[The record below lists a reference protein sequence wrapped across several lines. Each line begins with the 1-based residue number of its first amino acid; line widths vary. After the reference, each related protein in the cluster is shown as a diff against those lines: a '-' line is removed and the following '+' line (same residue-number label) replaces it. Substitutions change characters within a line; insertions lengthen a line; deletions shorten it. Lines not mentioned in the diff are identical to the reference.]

1 MPSGPLS
8 ISAQS
13 RNKLQTFVFEA
24 NSIHDASGHDK
35 ENINDAL
42 SKCVSLVNSQK
53 LLDNNLL
60 HSSPLLPQLPSEKQC
75 PQTPANR
82 IPLADLIGNTEDAF
96 NCNPKATTPQDH
108 ICWQHGP
115 SPRSSVP
122 SGSAHS
128 ARRGKKRARSSSPAT
143 AFQNQKSAHFNA
155 EESLDLKMLHESLKT
170 PHNDPALDLW
180 ARYTDANLTKK
191 DANGKALPAFAH
203 LMTSSPQTPGP
214 TNSKD
219 GGLKRSISCGIEW
232 PASKSKKRKI
242 NQDSAEGRMKDVFE
256 ASKTDIMACGKSKGS
271 RITLLME
278 KLQEN
283 SRKVPQIEVS
293 GPSSSSP
300 LPDRIGLS
308 NIAAR
313 SPVPKRMAAGQRN
326 NEALSSKGKGEDQC
340 MHDISARRH
349 DDAESTS
356 SEFGDEDIGLDLL
369 EAAEQSECAQIAMPV
384 TEQQTAENFT
394 ITSNDT
400 GQDDTGQDDT
410 GQDDMRQDDMHQDDT
425 HQISAGHVNHH
436 GDPQAYG
443 PSNDMPPQASYTNPR
458 RDVEKPANANVVPSA
473 FDDDDDDEFGDENY
487 DNLVLAD
494 LAAQFDT
501 QQPTRTG
508 PPHSQVEGVMPQQDA
523 GNKTHSIPVQVATDD
538 ADDGDDDVYDDD
550 DDDDLWNQIGSG
562 SLVLQQDKG
571 VMTASQVG
579 VIF

>member
-1 MPSGPLS
+1 MPSAPLS
-8 ISAQS
+8 ISTQS

-24 NSIHDASGHDK
+24 NSTRDAPGHDK
-35 ENINDAL
+35 ENTNDEM

-53 LLDNNLL
+53 FLDNNLL

-96 NCNPKATTPQDH
+96 NCDPKDTTPEDH

-115 SPRSSVP
+115 SPQSSVP
-122 SGSAHS
+122 SAGAKS

-143 AFQNQKSAHFNA
+143 ASQNQKSAHINA

-180 ARYTDANLTKK
+180 ARYTDASLMKK
-191 DANGKALPAFAH
+191 DVNGKALPAFAH
-203 LMTSSPQTPGP
+203 LMTSSPQTPGT

-232 PASKSKKRKI
+232 PASKSKKRKVGAE
-242 NQDSAEGRMKDVFE
+242 SAEGRMKDVFE

-300 LPDRIGLS
+300 LPNRIGLS
-308 NIAAR
+308 NSAAL

-326 NEALSSKGKGEDQC
+326 NEALSSKGEGEDQC
-340 MHDISARRH
+340 MHDVSGRRQ
-349 DDAESTS
+349 DDAESVS

-369 EAAEQSECAQIAMPV
+369 EAAEQSECVQTAMPV
-384 TEQQTAENFT
+384 TEQQSAENLT
-394 ITSNDT
+394 IIS
-400 GQDDTGQDDT
+400 DDP
-410 GQDDMRQDDMHQDDT
+410 HQDDT
-425 HQISAGHVNHH
+425 HQICAGPVDHS

-443 PSNDMPPQASYTNPR
+443 PLNNIPPQASHTDPR
-458 RDVEKPANANVVPSA
+458 RDVEGLAKVVPSA
-473 FDDDDDDEFGDENY
+473 FDDDDDEFGDENY
-487 DNLVLAD
+487 DSLVLAD
-494 LAAQFDT
+494 LAARFDT
-501 QQPTRTG
+501 QQPTHAV
-508 PPHSQVEGVMPQQDA
+508 PPHAVPPHAVPTHAQVEGVLPQQDV
-523 GNKTHSIPVQVATDD
+523 GYKTHSVPVQD
-538 ADDGDDDVYDDD
+538 AAEDGGDDGDDDAYDDV

-562 SLVLQQDKG
+562 SLVLPQDKG
-571 VMTASQVG
+571 VMAASQVR
-579 VIF
+579 VVF